1 MLPLTFILGTLT
13 SRSFP
18 YSALCASSVTDMD
31 SFDSP
36 ADLGVLRWAYKWT
49 REFARRMDTF
59 RGELADGHPEFPAG
73 SKAAAKTATLGP
85 DPIES
90 PKIVYTTEDD
100 AAIDDYHRNKGLI

>member
-1 MLPLTFILGTLT
+1 
-13 SRSFP
+13 
-18 YSALCASSVTDMD
+18 MD

-36 ADLGVLRWAYKWT
+36 ADLGILRWAYKWT

-59 RGELADGHPEFPAG
+59 RGELAGGHPEFPAG

-90 PKIVYTTEDD
+90 PKIIYTTEDD
-100 AAIDDYHRNKGLI
+100 AAIDDYHRNKGLT